1 MTCTKEAVMVGLEEA
16 GEALGPRQDE
26 TLDGLFR
33 GRLRILQKRSG
44 YRFSMDP
51 VLLVYFAGKLRGR
64 KVIDLGTGCGLIPM
78 ILASRGDVPQAL
90 GLELQEE
97 LVEMARRSVQLN
109 GLGDKV
115 TILQGDFRRVRQI
128 FPAQSFEN
136 VFSNP
141 PYHDPAQGRRSPQPE
156 KALSRHEQ
164 EGSIQELVE
173 AARYLLST
181 KGRLWLTYSPS
192 RLGPLLRALEAGG
205 FAPRRLRFVHGR
217 VELPARMCLLEAVR
231 GGKGEMRVEPPL
243 ILYKQGRQ
251 YTRELEEAY
260 QMI

>member
-1 MTCTKEAVMVGLEEA
+1 MEC
-16 GEALGPRQDE
+16 LGPRQDE
-26 TLDGLFR
+26 TLDGLFQ
-33 GRLRILQKRSG
+33 GRLRILQKRGG

-64 KVIDLGTGCGLIPM
+64 RVLDLGTGCGLIPM
-78 ILASRGDVPQAL
+78 VLAYKGNASEAF

-109 GLGDKV
+109 ALQEKV
-115 TILQGDFRRVRQI
+115 RILQGDFRRIREI
-128 FPAQSFEN
+128 FQPQSFEH

-141 PYHDPAQGRRSPQPE
+141 PYHDPAQGRRSPQRE

-164 EGSIQELVE
+164 EGSIEELVE
-173 AARYLLST
+173 AAKYVLST

-192 RLGPLLRALEAGG
+192 RLSRLLTALETGG
-205 FAPRRLRFVHGR
+205 FAPRKLRFVHGR
-217 VELPARMCLLEAVR
+217 ADLPARMCLVEAVR
-231 GGKGEMRVEPPL
+231 GGKGGLCIEPPL
-243 ILYKQGRQ
+243 LLYKQARQ
-251 YTRELEEAY
+251 YTRELQEVY